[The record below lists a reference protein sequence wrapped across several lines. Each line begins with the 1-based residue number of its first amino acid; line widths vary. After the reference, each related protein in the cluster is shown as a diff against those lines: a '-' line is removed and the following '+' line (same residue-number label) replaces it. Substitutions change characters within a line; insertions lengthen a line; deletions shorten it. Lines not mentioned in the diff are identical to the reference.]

1 MLESHPN
8 IDFWQDMG
16 SGILVKDGR
25 IHGVRTSMGM
35 EIESRAVVLT
45 NGTFLNGI
53 IHIGEKQ
60 FGGGRAGE
68 KAATGITEQLVTLG
82 FESGRMKTGT
92 PPRLDGRSL
101 DYTRMEVQEGDQPA
115 GKFFLFRYAQIGRSN
130 ALSYHLYQSGGP

>member
-115 GKFFLFRYAQIGRSN
+115 GDW
-130 ALSYHLYQSGGP
+130 